1 MEFRYFC
8 TLVGSVLNIKPVRE
22 WKVRPAVSVP
32 AGMLA
37 LAFLF
42 GAFRAPGAI
51 GSIADFRNRTPTD
64 HLILRASQVDHALEN
79 VDRVYEG
86 EVEPLARVIMQYRS
100 DERLANRV
108 ATALVRESRRAGLSP
123 DIMLAVLLVEN
134 PWIDPS
140 ARSSVGARGLMQIMP
155 GHRGN
160 WKACPVSLDEIESN
174 ICYGAQIFRQY
185 MREEDGQVDRALLRY
200 NGCVLGTNTPNCHLY
215 PQAVFA
221 RVSRARAITKRAATP
236 VIAD

>member
-1 MEFRYFC
+1 MELRYFC
-8 TLVGSVLNIKPVRE
+8 TLLGSVFNVKPVRD
-22 WKVRPAVSVP
+22 WKIRPAFAVP
-32 AGMLA
+32 GAILA
-37 LAFLF
+37 LALVL

-51 GSIADFRNRTPTD
+51 GSMANRNRTPTD
-64 HLILRASQVDHALEN
+64 HLILRASQVDDALQN

-86 EVEPLARVIMQYRS
+86 EVEPLARVIMQYRN

-108 ATALVRESRRAGLSP
+108 ATALVRESRRANLSP

-134 PWIDPS
+134 PWINPS

-174 ICYGAQIFRQY
+174 ICYGAQIFRSY
-185 MREEDGQVDRALLRY
+185 LREEKGQVDRALLRY

-221 RVSRARAITKRAATP
+221 RVSRAKAIAKRPSATA
-236 VIAD
+236 IAD

>member
-1 MEFRYFC
+1 MAIRNALCTLERSGRFSTRQGGNMEFRYFC
-8 TLVGSVLNIKPVRE
+8 TLLGSVLNIRPVRQ
-22 WKVRPAVSVP
+22 WRIRPAFAVP
-32 AGMLA
+32 GAVLA
-37 LAFLF
+37 LALVF

-86 EVEPLARVIMQYRS
+86 EVEPLARVIMQYRK

-134 PWIDPS
+134 PWID
-140 ARSSVGARGLMQIMP
+140 
-155 GHRGN
+155 
-160 WKACPVSLDEIESN
+160 
-174 ICYGAQIFRQY
+174 
-185 MREEDGQVDRALLRY
+185 
-200 NGCVLGTNTPNCHLY
+200 
-215 PQAVFA
+215 
-221 RVSRARAITKRAATP
+221 
-236 VIAD
+236 